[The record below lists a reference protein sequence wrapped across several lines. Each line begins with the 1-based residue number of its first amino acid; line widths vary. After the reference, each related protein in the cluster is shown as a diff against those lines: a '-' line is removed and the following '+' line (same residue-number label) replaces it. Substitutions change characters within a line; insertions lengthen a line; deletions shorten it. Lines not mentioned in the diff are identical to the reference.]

1 MTTQITK
8 NTTAPALSTRYACWP
23 QLQAERMRHG
33 TQTLEQLFAQHA
45 DRVNTC
51 SISAAGLHLDYARNF
66 IDADTLNALTMLAEE
81 AGMPQA
87 IHALL
92 AGDKV
97 NHTENRPALHT
108 ALRAKHPII
117 AADAVQ
123 AAFAQMEQLVRKIHS
138 GEWRGYSNE
147 SITDVVNIGIGGS
160 DLGPQMATH
169 ALKPFHTNHVRVHFV
184 SNVDPSCLQDL
195 LAHLNP
201 ARTLFIVA
209 SKSFTT
215 LETLQNAKAA
225 RHWLQQFAPGDA
237 TENNATA
244 RHFVAVSSAV
254 KKAEAFGINADNILP
269 MWDWVGGR
277 YSLWSAIGLPI
288 ALAVGMENFHA
299 LRAGACAM
307 DEHFSSAPLA
317 QNMPALMG
325 LLGFWYNHFWQASSH
340 VVLPYEHYL
349 RFFPDYLQQLD
360 MESNGK
366 CVNRAGQTLPYSSG
380 PVIWGSVGT
389 NGQHSFHQL
398 LHQGTHFIPADFI
411 LSFSTHQQDC
421 AEQHRHLLANG
432 LAQSQ
437 ALMCGKSLET
447 VAIELRE
454 QGLSEEEVSFLAP
467 HKVIPGNRPSNVI
480 SMEQLNPAT
489 LGALIALY
497 EHKVYVQSV
506 LWDINPFDQWGVEL
520 GKQLSGPIFAA
531 LCGDTEHKDPAT
543 QALIERYRSSHA
555 DV

>member
-1 MTTQITK
+1 MTASI
-8 NTTAPALSTRYACWP
+8 APTLPQRFIHWP
-23 QLQAERMRHG
+23 QLQQQAQRHQQNG
-33 TQTLEQLFAQHA
+33 LQQLFAENPRRT
-45 DRVNTC
+45 DDC
-51 SISAAGLHLDYARNF
+51 SIEAASLRLDYSKNF
-66 IDADTLNALTMLAEE
+66 IDSSTLTCLLNIAQE
-81 AGMPQA
+81 AKLSDAIARLLNGGM
-87 IHALL
+87 
-92 AGDKV
+92 V
-97 NHTENRPALHT
+97 NNTEKRAALHT
-108 ALRAKHPII
+108 ALRTPKPTPESDVIS
-117 AADAVQ
+117 
-123 AAFAQMEQLVRKIHS
+123 AAFQRMQELVQKVHS

-169 ALKPFHTNHVRVHFV
+169 ALKPFHTGHVRLHFV

-195 LAHLNP
+195 LVHLNP

-215 LETLQNAKAA
+215 LETLQNAQAA

-254 KKAEAFGINADNILP
+254 KKAQDFGIHADNILP

-288 ALAVGMENFHA
+288 ALAVGMEHFNA
-299 LRAGACAM
+299 MLTGAYHM
-307 DEHFSSAPLA
+307 DEHFRTADLGK
-317 QNMPALMG
+317 NMPVVMG
-325 LLGFWYNHFWQASSH
+325 LLGFWYQQFWQSSSH
-340 VVLPYEHYL
+340 VVLPYDHYL

-366 CVNRAGQTLPYSSG
+366 SVNRNGEKLSYNSG
-380 PVIWGSVGT
+380 PVIWGAVGT

-411 LSFSTHQQDC
+411 LTLRSHQKGC
-421 AEQHRHLLANG
+421 EEQHRHLLANG

-437 ALMCGKSLET
+437 ALMCGKTRET
-447 VAIELRE
+447 VESELRT
-454 QGLSEEEVSFLAP
+454 QGMSDADIAFLAP
-467 HKVIPGNRPSNVI
+467 HKVIPGNRPSNLI
-480 SMEQLNPAT
+480 TIDQLTPAT

-520 GKQLSGPIFAA
+520 GKQLSGPIFSA
-531 LCGDTEHKDPAT
+531 LSGGNSMLDASTLAT
-543 QALIERYRSSHA
+543 VARYLQ
-555 DV
+555 D